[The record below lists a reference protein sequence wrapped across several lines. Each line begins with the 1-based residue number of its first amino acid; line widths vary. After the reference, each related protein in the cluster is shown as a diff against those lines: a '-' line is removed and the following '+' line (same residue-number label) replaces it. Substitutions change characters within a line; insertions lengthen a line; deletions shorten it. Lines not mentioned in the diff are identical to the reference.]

1 MLFWSRHLAPNDD
14 VLKVVFQ
21 SMTTDQRFLML
32 QSNDFDTLPLAGYPI
47 ISINAKSLSAML
59 QDRLTASK
67 KTVLLFANT
76 NFVLKCSAM
85 RSWLSSED
93 VVIANDGIGL
103 DIAALIVHGRRY
115 RENLNGTDFSP
126 YFLKSCAG
134 RRKVFLLG
142 GKPGVAEEAR
152 LVIER
157 EFGHQVT
164 GCLDGY
170 SKMTPAAMRDEI
182 NRSGAEIILVA
193 MGNPLQEELIRANMN
208 LLDAK
213 LFIGVGALLDFLS
226 GNAQRAPRWIQ
237 QIHCEWLYRL
247 CREPKRLMRRYT
259 LDVVSFLFVC
269 LNYQSQTKI

>member
-1 MLFWSRHLAPNDD
+1 
-14 VLKVVFQ
+14 
-21 SMTTDQRFLML
+21 ML
-32 QSNDFDTLPLAGYPI
+32 QSNHFDTLPLAGYPI
-47 ISINAKSLSAML
+47 VSIDAASLSATL

-76 NFVLKCSAM
+76 NFVLKCAPM
-85 RSWLSSED
+85 LSWLCSED

-126 YFLKSCAG
+126 YFLKSCVDQH
-134 RRKVFLLG
+134 KVFLLG
-142 GKPGVAEEAR
+142 GKPGVAEKACI
-152 LVIER
+152 VIER

-170 SKMTPAAMRDEI
+170 SKISPTVMREAI

-193 MGNPLQEELIRANMN
+193 MGNPLQEEWIRTNMN

-226 GNAQRAPRWIQ
+226 GNAQRAPRWVQ

-247 CREPKRLMRRYT
+247 CREPKRLIRRYT
-259 LDVVSFLFVC
+259 LDVVSFLLAC
-269 LNYQSQTKI
+269 LNYRSQAKT